1 MKRFPSVA
9 PILAATVALLVS
21 LPVSAIGD
29 ITCETPDTIFG
40 VPVDP
45 AGGDRI
51 ELARI
56 DESGTLEVTALSTEV
71 GPGDR
76 LFECVMG
83 PLPALTDLSA
93 IGHAP
98 DQSYVEHGLAADT
111 AWAGFA
117 VDVAVPDAGLAVGTD
132 ISVLAVDLD
141 TADGGSEHFLV
152 NVQRADA
159 RRGAELVIRRGS
171 GAGHEVARLP
181 LADGAIVVGWPGKA
195 APAAPLVVSVG
206 GESYSA
212 AVAPGSR
219 ARAVRIGYLG
229 LDTARQG
236 GDQIYLVDPT
246 FVAR

>member
-1 MKRFPSVA
+1 MNRFPSVA
-9 PILAATVALLVS
+9 PILAAAAALFFSGPAFATGV
-21 LPVSAIGD
+21 

-40 VPVDP
+40 APVAP
-45 AGGDRI
+45 AGGDGI

-56 DESGTLEVTALSTEV
+56 DDAGTLEVTALSTEV
-71 GPGDR
+71 GDSDR

-93 IGHAP
+93 VGHAP
-98 DQSYVEHGLAADT
+98 EQAYVEHGLAADT

-117 VDVAVPDAGLAVGTD
+117 VDVAVPDAGLKVGTD

-141 TADGGSEHFLV
+141 TADGGSEHLLI

-195 APAAPLVVSVG
+195 APEAPLVVSVG

-212 AVAPGSR
+212 AVASGTR
-219 ARAVRIGYLG
+219 ARAVRVGYLG